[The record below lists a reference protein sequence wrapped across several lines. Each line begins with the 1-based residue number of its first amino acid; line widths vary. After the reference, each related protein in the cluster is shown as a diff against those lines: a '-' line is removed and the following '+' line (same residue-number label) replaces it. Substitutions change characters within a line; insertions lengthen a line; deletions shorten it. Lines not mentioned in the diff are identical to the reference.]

1 MGYNKEQFCKVGLF
15 PPAGG
20 TPPQLRE
27 GNHFPVDAFSR
38 SDILFGRSNFLA
50 GATSWPEQ
58 LLGRSNF
65 LAGATSWLEHFSAG
79 ATSWLEQLLG
89 WSNFLAGA
97 TSWLEQLLGRG
108 TSRPGRF
115 SACTVGRPKD
125 HTFASQSDTGHC
137 CGLRRISDTAAPSAA
152 SQNPAV
158 RSGANGHD
166 PHKGTKGG
174 G

>member
-1 MGYNKEQFCKVGLF
+1 M
-15 PPAGG
+15 
-20 TPPQLRE
+20 
-27 GNHFPVDAFSR
+27 HFPDRIYFS
-38 SDILFGRSNFLA
+38 A

-65 LAGATSWLEHFSAG
+65 LAGATSRP
-79 ATSWLEQLLG
+79 EQLLG
-89 WSNFLAGA
+89 WSISRPG
-97 TSWLEQLLGRG
+97 QLLGWS

-137 CGLRRISDTAAPSAA
+137 CGLRRISDTAASAA
-152 SQNPAV
+152 ASLNPAV

-174 G
+174 ERTLTFRIGSGGLHGRLLPVPPPKAVCPDGFGFSVVSKSIFEGAF